1 MTLKQTEAL
10 NRFLAASGL
19 TKEEL
24 RSQLNEEAA
33 LDESIKAREIA
44 AQLEAEKVA
53 LKDKCFAYCTAL
65 DWYYFKV
72 ISAKAS
78 CASAVT
84 CIQIPEHPDFY
95 KCDDGSIGL
104 YESVIT
110 TEVDLKSFQYFSE
123 ISPAE
128 FEEAMMTWV
137 KELLLYEIY

>member
-24 RSQLNEEAA
+24 RSMLNEEAA

-53 LKDKCFAYCTAL
+53 LKGKCFEYCTAL

-78 CASAVT
+78 SSDAVT
-84 CIQIPEHPDFY
+84 CLQIIEHPY
-95 KCDDGSIGL
+95 L
-104 YESVIT
+104 YEDNMYHIALYGYVT
-110 TEVDLKSFQYFSE
+110 TVEIDVNVFQHYKE
-123 ISPAE
+123 ISSAE
-128 FEEAMMTWV
+128 FEKAMMNWA